1 MSKDIDRNQVLQNI
15 KVRKATRKDGWWIHS
30 SNNDKVVSEAKQ
42 EPAPATKNSLV
53 QSRIKRF
60 QLPGNQTNNEADSIK
75 PDDSTKE
82 TRKNTTRNSKCQSPS
97 KQAQEQQP
105 VINTNNEKKEVEL
118 KAPAGESNVE
128 QNGGDVKVSADVK
141 NEEQIQPASSTNGN
155 VDAAEPPPAHETAE
169 VKEQNLNTDPTNVE
183 DQVSSDLRVKSGTTG
198 TAEVPASPQEALI
211 KTDTSSLEDGG
222 ETASTQT
229 TTQTTE
235 GSREKSPLPAEEIV
249 PAASPFI
256 VKELS
261 ENTATPEKDIPPQ
274 ASVEPNM
281 EFESVS
287 KSPAQPGNETPAE
300 ASCEKHPQE
309 QVDNKTVE
317 SEAEPEVETPDVD
330 NATPREEAP
339 PLNSVQPVACTL
351 PESHDEIQAADN
363 IVVEQSV
370 EPSFGDEVHSI
381 DLNIEDALKPVPSA
395 DPGAVQDSS
404 DYRPIDLTD
413 ALRVEAPQK
422 ESVPKTEVE
431 EQPLREEP
439 DPQPDDAR
447 VSEGLQKPAEELN
460 STQVPKIS
468 SDGTPLCSYCNKIID
483 GKVKITLSEPP
494 VVCHEE
500 CLKCGVCA
508 KALGEMPIAM
518 FLLGKVIHC
527 TDCFASALNI

>member
-15 KVRKATRKDGWWIHS
+15 RVRKATRKDGWWIHG
-30 SNNDKVVSEAKQ
+30 SNNDMVVSETKQ
-42 EPAPATKNSLV
+42 EPAPATNNSLV

-60 QLPGNQTNNEADSIK
+60 QLPANQTNNEADSIK
-75 PDDSTKE
+75 PDDSTEE
-82 TRKNTTRNSKCQSPS
+82 TRKNTTRNTKCQSPS

-155 VDAAEPPPAHETAE
+155 GDAAEPPPAHKTAE
-169 VKEQNLNTDPTNVE
+169 VKEQNPDTDPTNVE
-183 DQVSSDLRVKSGTTG
+183 DQVSSDLWVKSGATG
-198 TAEVPASPQEALI
+198 TAEIPATPQEALI
-211 KTDTSSLEDGG
+211 ETDTSSLEDGG

-229 TTQTTE
+229 TE
-235 GSREKSPLPAEEIV
+235 ESREKSPLPAEEIV

-256 VKELS
+256 VKELP
-261 ENTATPEKDIPPQ
+261 ENTATPDEHIPPQ
-274 ASVEPNM
+274 ASVEPNVQ
-281 EFESVS
+281 FESVS

-300 ASCEKHPQE
+300 ASCEKHPPE
-309 QVDNKTVE
+309 QVDNETVE
-317 SEAEPEVETPDVD
+317 AEAEPEVETPDVD

-339 PLNSVQPVACTL
+339 PLNSVQPVACSL
-351 PESHDEIQAADN
+351 PESHDEIQAADS

-370 EPSFGDEVHSI
+370 EPSFGDEVHSL

-395 DPGAVQDSS
+395 DPEAVQDSS
-404 DYRPIDLTD
+404 DFRPIDLTD
-413 ALRVEAPQK
+413 ALHVEAPQK
-422 ESVPKTEVE
+422 ESVPKTEAE
-431 EQPLREEP
+431 EQPRREEP

-460 STQVPKIS
+460 STQLPKIS
-468 SDGTPLCSYCNKIID
+468 SDGTPFCSYCNKIID
-483 GKVKITLSEPP
+483 GRVKIILNEPP

-500 CLKCGVCA
+500 CLKCDVCA
-508 KALGEMPIAM
+508 KALGEMPITM

-527 TDCFASALNI
+527 LDCFANALNF